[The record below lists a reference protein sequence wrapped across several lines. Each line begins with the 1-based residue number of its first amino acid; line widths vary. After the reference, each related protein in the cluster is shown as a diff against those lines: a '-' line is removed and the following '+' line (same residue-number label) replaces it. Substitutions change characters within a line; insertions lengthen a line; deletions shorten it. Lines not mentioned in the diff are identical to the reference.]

1 MRRLRRGGG
10 GGGGGVRPMGQD
22 PRGAPR
28 AGQRRFVEIPDMA
41 TERKRFRLRVVSE
54 AVETVCAVPLRI
66 AKRRSYASALWS
78 LGPRRPSAR
87 RGSACS
93 ISILLV
99 CKPIGTQESAF
110 VFEYSLASAYK
121 QARGTLKR
129 CPLQF

>member
-28 AGQRRFVEIPDMA
+28 AGQRRFAGIPDMA

-78 LGPRRPSAR
+78 LGPRRPL
-87 RGSACS
+87 RGEGPRVQSVFCWFAS
-93 ISILLV
+93 LSVHKNQLLYLNTV
-99 CKPIGTQESAF
+99 LLLHTSRQEG
-110 VFEYSLASAYK
+110 
-121 QARGTLKR
+121 R
-129 CPLQF
+129 